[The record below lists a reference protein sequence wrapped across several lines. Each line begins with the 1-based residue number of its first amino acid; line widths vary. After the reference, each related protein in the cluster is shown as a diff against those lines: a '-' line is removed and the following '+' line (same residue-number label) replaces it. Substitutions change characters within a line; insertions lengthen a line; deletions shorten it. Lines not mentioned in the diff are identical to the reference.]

1 MTMLTPTMQM
11 ISVLSSM
18 FVVAVLVAVIMRN
31 DIKEGVVIKIGLIF
45 VCMSLLASL
54 FLSMQDHAPAQGW
67 VNAGLSLRV
76 GLAITCAGIVWRAHL
91 LGNLRRSR
99 EGSSKKAARI
109 VDDLS
114 DMLKSDWADLDDKP

>member
-18 FVVAVLVAVIMRN
+18 FVVAVLVTVILRH

-45 VCMSLLASL
+45 VVMSLLASL
-54 FLSMQDHAPAQGW
+54 FLSMQEHAPAQGW

-76 GLAITCAGIVWRAHL
+76 GLAITCLGIVWRAHL

-99 EGSSKKAARI
+99 EGSSKKEARLA
-109 VDDLS
+109 DDLS
-114 DMLKSDWADLDDKP
+114 AMLKSDWADLDDKP

>member
-1 MTMLTPTMQM
+1 MLTPTMQM

-18 FVVAVLVAVIMRN
+18 FVVAVLAVVVLRQ
-31 DIKEGVVIKIGLIF
+31 DIREGLVIKVGLIF
-45 VCMSLLASL
+45 VCMSLLANL
-54 FLSMQDHAPAQGW
+54 FLSMQDHAPVQGW
-67 VNAGLSLRV
+67 VNAGLALRV

-99 EGSSKKAARI
+99 EGCKGPARI
-109 VDDLS
+109 VDDMA

>member
-54 FLSMQDHAPAQGW
+54 FLSMQEHAPAQGW

-99 EGSSKKAARI
+99 DGCKGPARI
-109 VDDLS
+109 VDDMA
-114 DMLKSDWADLDDKP
+114 DMLKSDWADLDDKR

>member
-1 MTMLTPTMQM
+1 MLTPTMQM

-54 FLSMQDHAPAQGW
+54 FLSMQEHAPAQGW

-99 EGSSKKAARI
+99 EGSSKKAARL

>member
-1 MTMLTPTMQM
+1 MQM

-18 FVVAVLVAVIMRN
+18 FVVAVLVVVLLRH
-31 DIKEGVVIKIGLIF
+31 DIKEGIVIKIGLIF

-54 FLSMQDHAPAQGW
+54 FLSMQESAPAQGW
-67 VNAGLSLRV
+67 VNAGLALRV

-99 EGSSKKAARI
+99 CGCERKQARL

-114 DMLKSDWADLDDKP
+114 DMLRSDWADLEDDR

>member
-1 MTMLTPTMQM
+1 MLSPTMQM

-54 FLSMQDHAPAQGW
+54 IMSMQEHAPAQGW

>member
-1 MTMLTPTMQM
+1 MLTPTMQM

-54 FLSMQDHAPAQGW
+54 FLSMQEHAPAQGW

>member
-1 MTMLTPTMQM
+1 MLSPTMQM

-31 DIKEGVVIKIGLIF
+31 DIREGVVIKIGLIF

-54 FLSMQDHAPAQGW
+54 IMSMQEHAPAQGW

-99 EGSSKKAARI
+99 EGSSKKSVRLA
-109 VDDLS
+109 DDMA

>member
-1 MTMLTPTMQM
+1 MLTPTMQL

-18 FVVAVLVAVIMRN
+18 FVVAVLVVVLMRH
-31 DIKEGVVIKIGLIF
+31 DIKEGVIIKIGLMF
-45 VCMSLLASL
+45 VCMSLIAQF
-54 FLSMQDHAPAQGW
+54 FLSLQEHAPAQGW
-67 VNAGLSLRV
+67 VNAGLALRV